1 MRRLWAPWRLAYI
14 KGPAPVEC
22 IFCAAR
28 ASELD
33 PENLVVW
40 RSDSAF
46 VMLNRYPYSSGH
58 LMAAPYR
65 HTTDLDSLSVDEVL
79 ALWEAVRKSVGALRR
94 ALTAEAFNIG
104 VNLGRAAGAGVEGH
118 LHIHVV
124 PRWTGDTNFMPILA
138 DVKVI
143 PQHIE
148 DTYRVLRDAFAESG
162 E

>member
-1 MRRLWAPWRLAYI
+1 VKRLWAPWRLAYI
-14 KGPAPVEC
+14 KAPAPAEC
-22 IFCAAR
+22 LFCAAC

-33 PENLVVW
+33 RENLVVW
-40 RSDSAF
+40 RSACAF

-65 HTTDLDSLSVDEVL
+65 HTTDLDHLSVDEML
-79 ALWEAVRKSVGALRR
+79 ALWEAVRKGVGALRR
-94 ALTAEAFNIG
+94 ALAAEAFNIG
-104 VNLGRAAGAGVEGH
+104 ANLGRAAGAGIEGH

-124 PRWTGDTNFMPILA
+124 PRWVGDTSFMPVLA

-148 DTYRVLRDAFAESG
+148 DTYRVLREAFAESG